1 MKRGLLFVQAMLE
14 TSFITMKKK
23 LDTRTR
29 ASRAKTWSN
38 QHGHS
43 ASTQVTKSI
52 FFNILTS
59 KQKLPARKRDFTMNI
74 PEVQKVRPTEVTRAL
89 SKNVRLLL
97 LKNNKDKFPFGVGR
111 QKPYLS
117 EERRGKPSY
126 YTESKV
132 KELIDEVLNDPLV
145 LESLR
150 NSLVSSSLFYEYLKV
165 IFIEVFK
172 QRKENEDAFFDTY
185 ASFGINRKQL
195 ALNKNKISKSLPWK
209 HEGMTDKD
217 IEGLAEQY
225 ANKTIKLFKERR
237 EMSAVFY
244 KIMGLLFF
252 GNSIRN

>member
-1 MKRGLLFVQAMLE
+1 M
-14 TSFITMKKK
+14 
-23 LDTRTR
+23 
-29 ASRAKTWSN
+29 
-38 QHGHS
+38 
-43 ASTQVTKSI
+43 
-52 FFNILTS
+52 IL
-59 KQKLPARKRDFTMNI
+59 
-74 PEVQKVRPTEVTRAL
+74 
-89 SKNVRLLL
+89 
-97 LKNNKDKFPFGVGR
+97 
-111 QKPYLS
+111 
-117 EERRGKPSY
+117 
-126 YTESKV
+126 
-132 KELIDEVLNDPLV
+132 LV

-172 QRKENEDAFFDTY
+172 QHKENEDAFFDTY

-244 KIMGLLFF
+244 RSWAYYSLVIL
-252 GNSIRN
+252 